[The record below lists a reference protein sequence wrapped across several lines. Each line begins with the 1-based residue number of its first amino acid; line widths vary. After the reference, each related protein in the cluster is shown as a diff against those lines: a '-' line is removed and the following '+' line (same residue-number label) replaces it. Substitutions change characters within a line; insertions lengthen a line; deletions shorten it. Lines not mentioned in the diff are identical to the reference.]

1 MDTSRN
7 FILFTPLEIPT
18 IHGGDN
24 INLTSIPLRKG
35 GVETT
40 YFPTGFAEPS
50 RREESVRCT
59 MVDIQ
64 GSRPV
69 RRLRK
74 LGYVVIKVKV
84 YTIMELK
91 KILGQREFEI
101 SIPTGSTVKD
111 LLSWMINK
119 WGEKLSDQLFKTGT
133 NSLFPHIRLM
143 VNGRSIEFLNGMHTV
158 LQDGDGFSM
167 LPLVAGG

>member
-1 MDTSRN
+1 
-7 FILFTPLEIPT
+7 
-18 IHGGDN
+18 
-24 INLTSIPLRKG
+24 
-35 GVETT
+35 
-40 YFPTGFAEPS
+40 
-50 RREESVRCT
+50 